1 MKTVIGEEALSP
13 EDLLYLEFLEKFE
26 HKFVSQGP
34 YDVRT
39 IFKSL
44 DTAWDLL
51 RIFPMT
57 SLTKIEDKDLLAKYY
72 EPKNED
78 NDVPEHHPDRS

>member
-1 MKTVIGEEALSP
+1 MKTVIGEEALTA
-13 EDLLYLEFLEKFE
+13 EDMLYLEFLEKFE

-44 DTAWDLL
+44 DNAWDLL
-51 RIFPMT
+51 RIFPQT
-57 SLTKIEDKDLLAKYY
+57 SLTKINKKYRDTYY
-72 EPKNED
+72 EKMNED

>member
-26 HKFVSQGP
+26 NRFVTQGP
-34 YDVRT
+34 YDVRSV
-39 IFKSL
+39 FKSL
-44 DTAWDLL
+44 DVAWDLL
-51 RIFPMT
+51 RIFPQT
-57 SLTKIEDKDLLAKYY
+57 ALTKINQKHREKYY
-72 EPKNED
+72 EKMNED

>member
-1 MKTVIGEEALSP
+1 MKTVIGEEALTT

-26 HKFVSQGP
+26 NKFVTQGP

-44 DTAWDLL
+44 DNAWDLL
-51 RIFPMT
+51 RIFPQT
-57 SLTKIEDKDLLAKYY
+57 SLTKINKKYREAYY
-72 EPKNED
+72 EKMNED

>member
-1 MKTVIGEEALSP
+1 MKTVIGEEALTP

-26 HKFVSQGP
+26 NKFVTQGP

-44 DTAWDLL
+44 DVAWDLL
-51 RIFPMT
+51 RIFPQT
-57 SLTKIEDKDLLAKYY
+57 SLTKISKDKREKYY
-72 EPKNED
+72 EQMNED

>member
-13 EDLLYLEFLEKFE
+13 EDLLYLEFLDKFE
-26 HKFVSQGP
+26 NRFVTQGP
-34 YDVRT
+34 YDVRS

-44 DTAWDLL
+44 DVAWDLL
-51 RIFPMT
+51 RIFPQT
-57 SLTKIEDKDLLAKYY
+57 ALTKIAKGYREKYY
-72 EPKNED
+72 EKMNED